1 MKVVAAALPH
11 RLESVAEGNLGGGVV
26 TEDIGATEVRWSV
39 RY

>member
-11 RLESVAEGNLGGGVV
+11 RLESVAEGNLGGVV
-26 TEDIGATEVRWSV
+26 TEDRGATEVRWSV